1 MFFSL
6 SLLLIATL
14 GGFVLTYI
22 IERDMR
28 LMSRIFAGHVIGV
41 SIWGTVAF
49 GLGFVFNI
57 TGGNAVISLGISLLP
72 ILLLINPEVRQRIG
86 RDWKN
91 AQTSLQG
98 NPVSKALSLAY
109 YLFFFILIVAF
120 FDRAMIVRDG
130 EILTGAANNF
140 GDLPAHLGA
149 IHAFTEGL
157 SFPPENPSFA
167 GSTFTY
173 PFLIDLVT
181 ALMTTLGSTIQNAM
195 LVQNVFL
202 CLAIVVLLE
211 RFSSTVSGSSFV
223 GKLVPFLFLFGGG
236 LGFLTFF
243 SDYWNSSSSLTESFW
258 NLSRDH
264 TIGDDYRWGNPMTT
278 MLITQ
283 RSFLIGLPLAL
294 LALTKIWETTTA
306 DDSTRKTDDFA
317 VKSMFLMGLL
327 IGMLPLVHV
336 HTLLVLFI
344 VCATLMM
351 FCKKNQIKEVIAFGI
366 GTAVFAIP
374 ELLWLTS
381 DSASQMGAFVKLQS
395 GWETS
400 SENPITFWLM
410 NTGILIPMS
419 IAGLVLV
426 WRMRKE
432 KTPLLNFYIPF
443 LLIFVIG
450 NFVALAPWGWDN
462 IKVLVYWFIA
472 SLVFVSI
479 AIEKLWRAKPA
490 IRVGA
495 VVVTIVL
502 VTSGGLDVWRVA
514 SGQVEVEVFNR
525 EIVGIAE
532 EIRGKLPADSLFV
545 HEPTHN
551 SPLVLTGRKSLMRYP
566 GHLFSYGIDYKERE
580 EDVRHILSGGNLSQE
595 LIEKYGIDYILVTEQ
610 ERSAPDFNEA
620 NLSNYRLVISKGAS
634 QVYKTER

>member
-6 SLLLIATL
+6 SLLFIATL
-14 GGFVLTYI
+14 GGFVLTYS

-41 SIWGTVAF
+41 SIWGTAAF
-49 GLGFVFNI
+49 GLGFALNI
-57 TGGNAVISLGISLLP
+57 TGLNAVVSLGISLLP
-72 ILLLINPEVRQRIG
+72 ILMLINPEVRQRIG

-98 NPVSKALSLAY
+98 NPVSKALGLAY
-109 YLFFFILIVAF
+109 YLFFFLLIVAF

-130 EILTGAANNF
+130 RILTGAANNF

-149 IHAFTEGL
+149 IYAFTEGL
-157 SFPPENPSFA
+157 SFPPDNPSFA

-181 ALMTTLGSTIQNAM
+181 ALLTTLGSTIQDAM

-211 RFSSTVSGSSFV
+211 RFSSMVSGSSFV

-236 LGFLTFF
+236 LGFITFF
-243 SDYWNSSSSLTESFW
+243 GDHSSTGGSITESLW
-258 NLSRDH
+258 NLNRDY

-278 MLITQ
+278 LLITQ

-294 LALTKIWETTTA
+294 LALTKIWETT
-306 DDSTRKTDDFA
+306 A
-317 VKSMFLMGLL
+317 VDEPNKVNDKFYLRSMFVMGLF

-344 VCATLMM
+344 VSATLLM
-351 FCKKNQIKEVIAFGI
+351 FCKRNQIKELVAFGI
-366 GTAVFAIP
+366 GTAIVAIP
-374 ELLWLTS
+374 ELIWLTS
-381 DSASQMGAFVKLQS
+381 DSASQVKSFVKFQG

-400 SENPITFWLM
+400 GENPFVFWMM
-410 NTGILIPMS
+410 NTGILIPML
-419 IAGLVLV
+419 IAGLVII
-426 WRMRKE
+426 WRIRKE
-432 KTPLLNFYIPF
+432 KIALLNFYIPF
-443 LLIFVIG
+443 VLIFIIG
-450 NFVALAPWGWDN
+450 NFITLAPWGWDN
-462 IKVLVYWFIA
+462 IKVFVYWFIA

-479 AIEKLWRAKPA
+479 AIEKLWSSKLALRAAGVVA
-490 IRVGA
+490 I
-495 VVVTIVL
+495 IVL
-502 VTSGGLDVWRVA
+502 IASGGLDVWRVA
-514 SGQVEVEVFNR
+514 SGQAELEVFNR
-525 EIVGIAE
+525 EIVEIAD
-532 EIRGKLPADSLFV
+532 EIRGKIPADSLFV

-551 SPLVLTGRKSLMRYP
+551 SALVLTGRQSLMRYS
-566 GHLFSYGIDYKERE
+566 GHLFSYGIDYKERQ
-580 EDVRHILSGGNLSQE
+580 EDVRHILSGGDLSKE

-610 ERSAPDFNEA
+610 ERSAADFREES
-620 NLSNYRLVISKGAS
+620 LSNYRLVISKGAS
-634 QVYKTER
+634 RVYKTER

>member
-6 SLLLIATL
+6 FLLAIATL
-14 GGFVLTYI
+14 GGFTLTYV
-22 IERDMR
+22 IEREMR

-41 SIWGTVAF
+41 SIWGTAAF
-49 GLGFVFNI
+49 ALGFALNI
-57 TGGNAVISLGISLLP
+57 TDVNAVISLGISLIP
-72 ILLLINPEVRQRIG
+72 MLLLMNSEVRQRIG
-86 RDWKN
+86 RDWRN

-98 NPVSKALSLAY
+98 DPISKSLSLAY
-109 YLFFFILIVAF
+109 YLFFFVLIVAF

-149 IHAFTEGL
+149 ISAFTQGL
-157 SFPPENPSFA
+157 SFPPDNPSFA

-181 ALMTTLGSTIQNAM
+181 ALMTTLGATVQDAM

-202 CLAIVVLLE
+202 CLAILVLLE
-211 RFSSTVSGSSFV
+211 RFSSTVSGSAFV

-243 SDYWNSSSSLTESFW
+243 SDYWNSGSSLTESLW

-306 DDSTRKTDDFA
+306 EDSTRKTDDFA
-317 VKSMFLMGLL
+317 MKSMFVMGLL

-344 VCATLMM
+344 VCATLLM
-351 FCKKNQIKEVIAFGI
+351 FCSRNQIKEVVAFGI

-374 ELLWLTS
+374 ELIWLTS
-381 DSASQMGAFVKLQS
+381 DSASQMGAFVKFQS

-410 NTGILIPMS
+410 NTGILIPML
-419 IAGLVLV
+419 IAGLVLM

-450 NFVALAPWGWDN
+450 NFIALAPWGWDN

-490 IRVGA
+490 IRAGA

-502 VTSGGLDVWRVA
+502 VASGGLDVWRVA

-525 EIVGIAE
+525 EIAGIAE

-620 NLSNYRLVISKGAS
+620 YLSNYRLVISKGAS
-634 QVYKTER
+634 RVYKTER